1 MPQQQSV
8 LRRFNRRFKERLTD
22 ATVAAGQ
29 PRRWR
34 VRPVIRLRRAANDNH
49 APLRLLV
56 ARVVLLTTVAALGI
70 AALF

>member
-8 LRRFNRRFKERLTD
+8 LRRFKERLTD
-22 ATVAAGQ
+22 ATGTAAQ

-34 VRPVIRLRRAANDNH
+34 AFRPALRLRRAANDNR
-49 APLRLLV
+49 APLGIIL